1 MELREVTYLAVVL
14 RITAAFSWVA
24 SLAWSVA

>member
-14 RITAAFSWVA
+14 RIVMAVIFGGIIG
-24 SLAWSVA
+24 LERD

>member
-14 RITAAFSWVA
+14 RITAAFFLGGTRSECQQ
-24 SLAWSVA
+24 